1 MLVPIPVED
10 VATRPVETVDVE
22 ATVGEVADRLAE
34 SPAGSLVVTDA
45 GDPVGIVTESDFVDA
60 FAAGTDPGTAVRSV
74 MSAPLVTVQAGE
86 QVETAASAARE
97 HGVKKL
103 PVLEG
108 GELVGVVTTTD
119 LSYYLPELARL
130 RASGAEADP
139 EDEAPLRRIHRD
151 VRLDTAYEREDWH
164 FEYEAP
170 EDNAEGNVEV
180 GDVARFSKTL
190 SDDDVRTF
198 ADATGDTNRLH
209 LDDEFA
215 ESTRFGRRIVHG
227 TLSTGVI
234 SAALARLP
242 GLTIYLSKDLHFLG
256 PVDVG
261 ERVTAVCEVT
271 EDLGGNK
278 FQLSTTVRREDGEA
292 VVSGSTTVLVD
303 DLPDGAGEFA
313 AVEPPELE

>member
-10 VATRPVETVDVE
+10 VATRPAETVDAD
-22 ATVGEVADRLAE
+22 ATVGAAAARLAE

-45 GDPVGIVTESDFVDA
+45 GEPVGIVTESDFVDA
-60 FAAGTDPGTAVRSV
+60 FAAGTDAGTAVRGV
-74 MSAPLVTVQAGE
+74 MSTPLVTVQAGE
-86 QVETAASAARE
+86 QVETAAELARD

-103 PVLEG
+103 PVLDG
-108 GELVGVVTTTD
+108 ADLVGVVTTTD
-119 LSYYLPELARL
+119 LSYYLPELSRL
-130 RASGAEADP
+130 RARGTESDP
-139 EDEAPLRRIHRD
+139 EDPPLHRIHRD
-151 VRLDTAYEREDWH
+151 VRLDTAYEREDWT

-170 EDNAEGNVEV
+170 EDNVDDEVEV
-180 GDVARFSKTL
+180 GDVARFSKTV
-190 SDDDVRTF
+190 SDDDVRAF

-215 ESTRFGRRIVHG
+215 ADTRFGRRIAHG
-227 TLSTGVI
+227 TLTTGVI

-261 ERVTAVCEVT
+261 ERVTATCQVSEN
-271 EDLGGNK
+271 LGHDK

-292 VVSGSTTVLVD
+292 VVSGSATVLVD
-303 DLPDGAGEFA
+303 ALPDAARELSEGVPPAGAE
-313 AVEPPELE
+313 